1 VLIQPLDLANAD
13 FDKMAANVITKMGT
27 IDLLINNGGVSQRA
41 LVKDSPMELYRQIME
56 VNFFGAV
63 ALTKA
68 VLPAMIAK
76 KNGQIVTISSL
87 VGKIGSPLRSGYAA
101 SKHALH
107 GFFDSLRAE
116 VSDANIS
123 VLLVCPG
130 FIKTNISVI

>member
-1 VLIQPLDLANAD
+1 
-13 FDKMAANVITKMGT
+13 
-27 IDLLINNGGVSQRA
+27 A
-41 LVKDSPMELYRQIME
+41 LVKDSPVELYRQIME

-68 VLPAMIAK
+68 VLPFMMANK
-76 KNGQIVTISSL
+76 SGQIITMSSL

-116 VSDANIS
+116 VINDNIKRFFPG
-123 VLLVCPG
+123 LVNG
-130 FIKTNISVI
+130 IVSRRH